1 MSYELKTGLSRAAER
16 VRRSSLFVGSL
27 FDAWESAL
35 NTTVGAALDASPES
49 VDSLALCT
57 RPREDCWADDIA
69 EIARA
74 CSLDEGRLA
83 AVLRQALAVE
93 RLKSAAPVGEAIDG
107 RLLAARDR
115 DEDDQQ

>member
-1 MSYELKTGLSRAAER
+1 MSFEPKTSLSRAAER
-16 VRRSSLFVGSL
+16 VRHSPLFVGSL
-27 FDAWESAL
+27 FDSWENAFGSSIA
-35 NTTVGAALDASPES
+35 GALDASPES
-49 VDSLALCT
+49 VDALALCT
-57 RPREDCWADDIA
+57 RPRDDRWAEDIA

-83 AVLRQALAVE
+83 ALMRQALAVALL
-93 RLKSAAPVGEAIDG
+93 RTAAPVDEALDG